1 MLIGSREYLDITAT
15 GQPGPSPLTLKSESP
30 SDTPSASRTSL
41 VTAGESVI
49 LTRLDSSEWATLEA
63 SSSSSGPD
71 GRGEHDVGTKTV
83 TGEEDEVSAAAALV
97 QTNLLMPKVQSP
109 LPDSAHAHTDHPS
122 EPVYVQISSRAR
134 TLARWAAV
142 EMECGSADCRVP
154 ITWTLR
160 RL

>member
-1 MLIGSREYLDITAT
+1 MITNVRV
-15 GQPGPSPLTLKSESP
+15 L
-30 SDTPSASRTSL
+30 TSL
-41 VTAGESVI
+41 RLRLLLDLCFIIHALRGISSISKHIWVDVRTI
-49 LTRLDSSEWATLEA
+49 LIILMAR
-63 SSSSSGPD
+63 
-71 GRGEHDVGTKTV
+71 RGEHPVGTKTV

-109 LPDSAHAHTDHPS
+109 HPDSAHAHTDHPS

>member
-1 MLIGSREYLDITAT
+1 ME
-15 GQPGPSPLTLKSESP
+15 QPVSSLHTPEPKNP
-30 SDTPSASRTSL
+30 FDTPSASRTSL
-41 VTAGESVI
+41 VTAGNSVI
-49 LTRLDSSEWATLEA
+49 LTRSDCSEWATLGA
-63 SSSSSGPD
+63 SPSSSGPD

-109 LPDSAHAHTDHPS
+109 HPDSAHAHTDHPS
-122 EPVYVQISSRAR
+122 EPVCVQISSRAR